1 MFPESNRAGLIT
13 ALHIITCFAFTA
25 GGQSRP
31 PRRLHMQLR
40 LRERNLQEKR
50 RADINI
56 LFECGVKTNLDR
68 IRKSGIAFFDAAFT
82 CYFASL
88 AFSSS
93 GVRCSSRASRNRYSA
108 AEQHKPTMNPIQ
120 KP

>member
-1 MFPESNRAGLIT
+1 MLVRKETAKAAKGGRRGKRLISAVGKCMATTYARGTARASGGFETVHAGMFPESNRAGLIT

-68 IRKSGIAFFDAAFT
+68 IR
-82 CYFASL
+82 
-88 AFSSS
+88 
-93 GVRCSSRASRNRYSA
+93 
-108 AEQHKPTMNPIQ
+108 
-120 KP
+120 